1 MYRIC
6 IALLTLP
13 SVRFAFTCGSC
24 LLYSAETFVQVSICR
39 LKFYETKVKLSHVV
53 SPLLKR
59 CRSLVVK
66 PKIDFAQRE
75 NQCLF
80 SYQTMIH
87 RL

>member
-1 MYRIC
+1 MRSRVI
-6 IALLTLP
+6 
-13 SVRFAFTCGSC
+13 
-24 LLYSAETFVQVSICR
+24 
-39 LKFYETKVKLSHVV
+39 

-66 PKIDFAQRE
+66 PKIDFAQGE

-87 RL
+87 RLSEAYIEGVIDRLMTCFHSSTAVL